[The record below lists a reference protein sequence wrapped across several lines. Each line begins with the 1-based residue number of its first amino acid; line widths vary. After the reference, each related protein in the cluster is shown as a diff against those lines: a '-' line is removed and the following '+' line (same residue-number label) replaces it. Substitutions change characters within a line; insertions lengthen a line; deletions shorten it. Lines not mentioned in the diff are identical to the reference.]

1 VNGLDRT
8 TPVTDETMAALG
20 VEFARMRNWQ
30 LWLLDM
36 TPNEQWPDLSTG
48 MPEHFAATLVEHLK
62 WLKQLEADDALV
74 LSGPIDLDT
83 GLGPGLSIIRAS
95 TREEVEAMSA
105 SEPFARAGYRTNA
118 IRSWTVNEGSL
129 NVRVRLMANKI
140 VV

>member
-1 VNGLDRT
+1 MNGVDRT

-20 VEFARMRNWQ
+20 VEVARMRNWQ

-62 WLKQLEADDALV
+62 WLEQLEADDALV

-95 TREEVEAMSA
+95 TSEEVEAMSA
-105 SEPFARAGYRTNA
+105 GEPFARAGYRTNA

-129 NVRVRLMANKI
+129 NVRIRLMANKI
-140 VV
+140 VL

>member
-1 VNGLDRT
+1 
-8 TPVTDETMAALG
+8 
-20 VEFARMRNWQ
+20 
-30 LWLLDM
+30 
-36 TPNEQWPDLSTG
+36 G
-48 MPEHFAATLVEHLK
+48 MPEHFAATLIEHLK
-62 WLKQLEADDALV
+62 WLEQLEADDALV

-95 TREEVEAMSA
+95 TREQVEAMSS

>member
-1 VNGLDRT
+1 MNGVDRA

-20 VEFARMRNWQ
+20 VELARMRNWQ

-62 WLKQLEADDALV
+62 WLEQLEADDALV
-74 LSGPIDLDT
+74 LSGPIDLDA

-105 SEPFARAGYRTNA
+105 GEPFARAGYRTNA

-129 NVRVRLMANKI
+129 NVRIRLMANKI
-140 VV
+140 VL

>member
-1 VNGLDRT
+1 VNGVDRT

-20 VEFARMRNWQ
+20 VELARMRNWQ

-62 WLKQLEADDALV
+62 WLEQLEADDALV
-74 LSGPIDLDT
+74 LSGPIGLDT

-105 SEPFARAGYRTNA
+105 GEPFARAGYRTNA

-129 NVRVRLMANKI
+129 NVRIRLMANKI
-140 VV
+140 VL